1 MQSSLFSLFDFFVES
16 FIVFTEQAQWQ
27 RSIACGRVHA
37 WTWFGAAVF
46 HWCDDDRGSAVL
58 FSREAKI
65 SSSGS
70 LDLSGIWRRLK
81 AGGPYTLREFATTL
95 KLGYGTEISEEEELS
110 ASVRG
115 YIQSFEIDMASRN
128 MEQYEIMEQVGRGA
142 FGSAIL
148 VNHNLEK
155 KRYKIVLLCQC
166 SLLSHQACSITK
178 ESPLVYQTD
187 SHNSWLSARLE

>member
-1 MQSSLFSLFDFFVES
+1 MNVVWSSNIDPLE
-16 FIVFTEQAQWQ
+16 
-27 RSIACGRVHA
+27 H
-37 WTWFGAAVF
+37 
-46 HWCDDDRGSAVL
+46 DDRGSAVI
-58 FSREAKI
+58 FSREARI

-70 LDLSGIWRRLK
+70 LDLSGIWRRLE
-81 AGGPYTLREFATTL
+81 AGEPYTLREFATTL

-115 YIQSFEIDMASRN
+115 YIQSFKIDMASRN

-178 ESPLVYQTD
+178 GSPLVYQTD
-187 SHNSWLSARLE
+187 NHNSWLSAGLE